1 MRARLCGSVVIWL
14 MALAAS
20 GSALTQGSTFQF
32 ERHSF
37 TLQLPPGYGPAG
49 DVSPG
54 PGVRTFGFSTEPR
67 SDGTRGMI
75 QVTLVDLKQAGAPD
89 NVTVEKLAATMIDAV
104 HQRRTDW
111 IQKAADQQIDGVP
124 GRRIE
129 WWGSVQTA
137 RFHGVLIVGMKKDV
151 AFALQ
156 TQDLSSH
163 AASTVGDC
171 EKSLLSFGL
180 TVKR

>member
-1 MRARLCGSVVIWL
+1 MRDRRFGVTGTFLV
-14 MALAAS
+14 ALAVAAS
-20 GSALTQGSTFQF
+20 ASPQSRTFTF
-32 ERHSF
+32 ERHTF
-37 TLQLPPGYGPAG
+37 TFDLPPAYSPAG
-49 DVSPG
+49 DASPG

-89 NVTVEKLAATMIDAV
+89 NVTVEKLAGSMIDAV

-111 IQKAADQQIDGVP
+111 IQKAADQEIDGVP
-124 GRRIE
+124 GRRVE

-156 TQDLSSH
+156 TQDLASH
-163 AASTVGDC
+163 AASNMSDC
-171 EKSLLSFGL
+171 EKALLSFAL
-180 TVKR
+180 TVRR